1 LGVKESGE
9 RIGEAQMTLLI
20 FMTVVTF
27 LEDGAALLIILICT
41 CLLIGQLIFP
51 WRAFHSGIFLI
62 VYLGGVLVLA
72 LYSVITTANPK
83 LPPFRWVVFFVPF
96 ALLVRD
102 SQQGRFSFGNELAG
116 TPGLILLLLLLLLF
130 VLVVLVDLLKP

>member
-1 LGVKESGE
+1 MTLTLGVKESGE

-72 LYSVITTANPK
+72 LYSAITTANPK
-83 LPPFRWVVFFVPF
+83 LPPFRWVVFF
-96 ALLVRD
+96 LLCQLQ
-102 SQQGRFSFGNELAG
+102 SSFSRHRTYKSLNFY
-116 TPGLILLLLLLLLF
+116 
-130 VLVVLVDLLKP
+130 VC